1 MAHWGGVATN
11 SPTLSIRAGTIRSA
25 SVTLALF
32 GSVGDPEGTR
42 IVTSIIALLVAIGL
56 ALVMLAIWL
65 FRTTRPDPEL
75 LAPLEMM
82 GERKWRRADPVWQRR
97 HLDEI
102 RPRGANPMQPSIA
115 PPTID
120 KAFDEGPSAAGFDDL
135 HDARLA
141 SHDADGDEASA
152 DGTDAATD
160 MATDTLSPS
169 AHERV
174 AATDTPKFLPR
185 PTVEEFEDGDVDPD
199 VLAAA
204 IAELDAELGHDRP

>member
-1 MAHWGGVATN
+1 M
-11 SPTLSIRAGTIRSA
+11 RSA
-25 SVTLALF
+25 SVTLAVF

-115 PPTID
+115 PPAID

-141 SHDADGDEASA
+141 SHDADRDEASVDA
-152 DGTDAATD
+152 TTNAATD
-160 MATDTLSPS
+160 TPSPS
-169 AHERV
+169 ADERV
-174 AATDTPKFLPR
+174 AATDTPKSLPR
-185 PTVEEFEDGDVDPD
+185 PAVEEFEDSDVDPD